1 MFITASNFNT
11 KTCLVFKQVIGR
23 ASVLP
28 QFKPIERITQQGGQR
43 QRGTLINTASPQSP
57 SPLARLLITWSLGLY
72 YKEKVAY
79 KSETGLAASVLVR
92 LVSRTSDCACKSRFL
107 LRAEAT
113 SISAW
118 LGVE

>member
-11 KTCLVFKQVIGR
+11 KMCLFFKQFIGR

-28 QFKPIERITQQGGQR
+28 QFKPIERITQQGGQSR
-43 QRGTLINTASPQSP
+43 RGTLINTAAPESP
-57 SPLARLLITWSLGLY
+57 SPSARLLVTWSIGLY

-92 LVSRTSDCACKSRFL
+92 LVSKTSNCACKSRFL
-107 LRAEAT
+107 LGAEAT